1 MIRVTCAIIVRDE
14 KILAVQRSEDMPQP
28 LQWEFPGGKI
38 KDGESE
44 EASLIREIKEELDI
58 TIKPLKRLI
67 PNQHHYPDK
76 SIELIP
82 FVCEIVQGNIVLHEH
97 KALEWVNKE
106 ELMNLNLCEADI
118 PIAQQIR

>member
-1 MIRVTCAIIVRDE
+1 MQDE
-14 KILAVQRSEDMPQP
+14 KILAVQRSETMPQP

-38 KDGESE
+38 KTGESE
-44 EASLIREIKEELDI
+44 EDSLIRELKEELDI

-82 FVCEIVQGNIVLHEH
+82 FLCEIVQGCIILREH
-97 KALEWVNKE
+97 KALKWLKKE
-106 ELMNLNLCEADI
+106 ELMNLNWCEADI
-118 PIAQQIR
+118 PIAQQL

>member
-1 MIRVTCAIIVRDE
+1 MQDE
-14 KILAVQRSEDMPQP
+14 KILAVQRSETMPQP

-38 KDGESE
+38 KEGESE

-67 PNQHHYPDK
+67 PNTHHYLDK

-82 FVCEIVQGNIVLHEH
+82 FICEIVEGSIVLHEH
-97 KALEWVNKE
+97 KTMQWLKKE
-106 ELMNLNLCEADI
+106 ELMNLHWCEADI
-118 PIAQQIR
+118 PIAQQIL

>member
-1 MIRVTCAIIVRDE
+1 MIRVTCAIIMQDE
-14 KILAVQRSEDMPQP
+14 KILAVQRSETMPQP

-38 KDGESE
+38 KEGESE
-44 EASLIREIKEELDI
+44 EDSLIRELQEELDI

-67 PNQHHYPDK
+67 PNTHHYPDK

-82 FVCEIVQGNIVLHEH
+82 FVCEIVEGSIVLHEH
-97 KALEWVNKE
+97 KTMQWLKIE

-118 PIAQQIR
+118 PIAQQL